1 MPTRLPYPSLRVG
14 CAGWSIPRQYAEHFP
29 ERGTHLERYA
39 QRLPAVEIN
48 SSFYRPHRPATY
60 TRWAA
65 SVPASFRFAVKVPK
79 EITHTRR
86 LRDSAD
92 PLDRFLSESSALGPK
107 LGPLLVQLPPSL
119 RFDAER
125 AEAFFTLL
133 RARFRGSVVCEP
145 RHASWFTG
153 EAEQVLVSAEVARAA
168 ADPAPVP
175 AAAQPGGW
183 PGLVY
188 YRLHGSPEMYT
199 SAYSTSYLEKLA
211 QQLHLL
217 TQAAVPTWC
226 IFDNTA
232 LGAATANAL
241 DLHARLSQAG
251 QEQAVPAGAPQ
262 GQTTNSDSTA
272 RERYA

>member
-1 MPTRLPYPSLRVG
+1 MLATMPGVSIGY
-14 CAGWSIPRQYAEHFP
+14 AGWSIPRQYAEHFP
-29 ERGTHLERYA
+29 DQGTHLERYA

-48 SSFYRPHRPATY
+48 SSFYRPHRPETY
-60 TRWAA
+60 ARWAA
-65 SVPASFRFAVKVPK
+65 SVPDSFRFAIKVPK

-86 LRDSAD
+86 LSDVAD
-92 PLDRFLSESSALGPK
+92 PLERFLSEIRALGTT

-119 RFDAER
+119 RFDPAVVT
-125 AEAFFTLL
+125 AFFSTL

-145 RHASWFTG
+145 RHTSWFTDR
-153 EAEQVLVSAEVARAA
+153 AEQVLLSAQVARAA
-168 ADPAPVP
+168 ADPALVP

-199 SAYSTSYLEKLA
+199 SAYSATELDT
-211 QQLHLL
+211 L
-217 TQAAVPTWC
+217 TQRLRATAQAVPTWC

-241 DLHARLSQAG
+241 DVCARLNQPG
-251 QEQAVPAGAPQ
+251 QEQAGLAGVQLAHTADRQ
-262 GQTTNSDSTA
+262 SGA
-272 RERYA
+272 RE

>member
-1 MPTRLPYPSLRVG
+1 MSATRPYQSLRVG

-39 QRLPAVEIN
+39 QRLPAVELN

-153 EAEQVLVSAEVARAA
+153 EAEQILVSAQVARAA
-168 ADPAPVP
+168 ADPALIPE
-175 AAAQPGGW
+175 AAQPGGW
-183 PGLVY
+183 TGLVY
-188 YRLHGSPEMYT
+188 ERLHGSPEMYSSNY
-199 SAYSTSYLEKLA
+199 SAAYLDTLA
-211 QQLHLL
+211 QTLSSAVQ
-217 TQAAVPTWC
+217 AVPTWC

-241 DLHARLSQAG
+241 DLCARLNISWR
-251 QEQAVPAGAPQ
+251 EQAVLAGHQEA
-262 GQTTNSDSTA
+262 
-272 RERYA
+272 